1 MVGEQTWIQSYPD
14 CQIDCFH
21 LQNQDPA
28 ARLFVLS
35 ARNDRTS
42 KLSSALPCPP
52 FILWIFFWKWLGD
65 QLTERFYLSIEF
77 ARGNDPTP
85 LKHYGGMKQFYS
97 PDLKDSTGEK
107 ELEPSRERKRNN
119 RLDHLLTLEKD
130 SQYLFHLAI
139 TRPEHLKTL
148 ELSFH
153 EDSRLLDRGTN
164 QRRRFGLIQLPAPLA
179 TEDSSLASN
188 YLGEFGLLLAVLAAS
203 RCRREQGST
212 RRSFDRAAGSEID
225 RER

>member
-1 MVGEQTWIQSYPD
+1 
-14 CQIDCFH
+14 
-21 LQNQDPA
+21 
-28 ARLFVLS
+28 
-35 ARNDRTS
+35 
-42 KLSSALPCPP
+42 
-52 FILWIFFWKWLGD
+52 
-65 QLTERFYLSIEF
+65 
-77 ARGNDPTP
+77 
-85 LKHYGGMKQFYS
+85 MKQFYS